1 MKGPIAK
8 FRIEQNIVFW
18 NLIFFPKLSLWFWG
32 VLEKQTSMAEIHLAK
47 KTQSHIFKLVSYSA
61 NVLNLI
67 KGVGTTPPP
76 YVFGKPKNPI
86 VNTYKSWFS
95 STHASRNRSKFWN
108 QSWVCYPS
116 CHPPCW
122 INISFW
128 SFVNF
133 CCCCGAETCILIN
146 IMFWCTGS
154 GITDYC
160 CWMQMNAIL

>member
-18 NLIFFPKLSLWFWG
+18 NLIFFPKVSLWFWG

-47 KTQSHIFKLVSYSA
+47 KTQTHICKIVSYSA
-61 NVLNLI
+61 IVLNLI
-67 KGVGTTPPP
+67 KGVGTTHPP
-76 YVFGKPKNPI
+76 YVFGKPKYLI

-116 CHPPCW
+116 CHPPFR
-122 INISFW
+122 INISFLKFCQR
-128 SFVNF
+128 FVLLL
-133 CCCCGAETCILIN
+133 LIHV
-146 IMFWCTGS
+146 S
-154 GITDYC
+154 
-160 CWMQMNAIL
+160 